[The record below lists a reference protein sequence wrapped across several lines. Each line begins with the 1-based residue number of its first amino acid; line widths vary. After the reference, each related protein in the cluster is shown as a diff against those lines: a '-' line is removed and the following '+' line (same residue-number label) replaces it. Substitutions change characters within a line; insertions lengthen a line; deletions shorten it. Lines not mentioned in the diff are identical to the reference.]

1 MAGVTLSRQGHI
13 ALATVDNPPVNALS
27 HAVRA
32 GLAEAVA
39 AAEADSDIKALILI
53 CAGRTFIA
61 GADIREFG
69 GPMREPFINKLVFDL
84 EGMSKPLIAAIH
96 GTALGGGLEVA
107 MACHFRVAVPSARF
121 GLPEVKLGIL
131 PGAGGT
137 QRLPR
142 LVGVETAL
150 AMITE
155 GNDIPASKAKAIGLI
170 DAIIEGD
177 LLAGAIAFAERLIA
191 DATPIRRTGSLPV
204 TVDNPAIFDEAKKN
218 LAKRQ
223 RGFLAPQACVDSVKF
238 AVDYTLEEGS
248 EREHALCLELMRGP
262 QSKAQR
268 HAFFAEREVAKV
280 PGLPADTP
288 VRDVR
293 SVGVIGPGAMGTG
306 IALSFL
312 NAGFPVVLIGVD
324 QPTLDKSLASMR
336 KILGG
341 AVAKGTMTEEALETR
356 IASVTPATDFDALA
370 NVDLVIEAA
379 FEDMATK
386 KDIFSRLGEVT
397 RPGTILATNTSYLD
411 IDAMAEASGRPEDVV
426 GMHFFNPANV
436 MRLLENVRAAK
447 TAPDVLATVMA
458 VGKKIRKVAVLVGIS
473 DGFVGNRMLS
483 KRSREA
489 MFMLEEGATPW
500 QIDKVL
506 VDFGF
511 AMGPYQVSDLAGIDV
526 QYAARRARWNLL
538 SEREHQANIVDQLY
552 ALGRY
557 GQKTS
562 AGYYTY
568 DDKRKATP
576 DPFVED
582 LIVRHSAARGI
593 SRRPIDETEIR
604 ERLIYVMINEGAK
617 ILEEGVAARPHDIDI
632 IWLTGFGFPVY
643 LGGPMFYAD
652 QVGLRTVYDALLK
665 YEALVGPEFFKP
677 APLLERLA
685 LEGKGFYSA

>member
-1 MAGVTLSRQGHI
+1 MSAVTFTKQGRI
-13 ALATVDNPPVNALS
+13 GIATVDNPPVNALS

-32 GLAEAVA
+32 GLAEAVT
-39 AAEADSDIKALILI
+39 AAEADPEIAALILI

-69 GPMREPFINKLVFDL
+69 SPMKEPFINDLVFGL
-84 EGMSKPLIAAIH
+84 ENMAKPLIAAIH

-107 MACHFRVAVPSARF
+107 MACHFRVAVASARF

-142 LVGVETAL
+142 LVGVELAL
-150 AMITE
+150 TMITE
-155 GNDIPASKAKAIGLI
+155 GNDIPAAKAKEAGLI
-170 DAIIEGD
+170 DSIVEGD
-177 LLAGAIAFAERLIA
+177 LLQGAIAFAEAILAEHR
-191 DATPIRRTGSLPV
+191 PIRRTGELPV
-204 TVDNPAIFDEAKKN
+204 TAADPAIFDTVKAN

-223 RGFLAPQACVDSVKF
+223 RGFLAPQACVDAVRF
-238 AVDYTLEEGS
+238 AVDYPLAEGS
-248 EREHALCLELMRGP
+248 RREHELCLQLIRGS

-288 VRDVR
+288 VRPVKT
-293 SVGVIGPGAMGTG
+293 VGVVGPGAMGTG
-306 IALSFL
+306 IAMSFL
-312 NAGFPVVLIGVD
+312 AAGYPVVLVGVD
-324 QPTLDKSLASMR
+324 QPTLDKSLATMR

-341 AVAKGTMTEEALETR
+341 NVAKGTMTQEALEAR
-356 IASVTPATDFDALA
+356 LAQVTMSTEFEALA
-370 NVDLVIEAA
+370 DVDLVVEAV
-379 FEDMATK
+379 FEDMAVKRDVFANLGQVTK
-386 KDIFSRLGEVT
+386 TGA
-397 RPGTILATNTSYLD
+397 ILASNTSYLD
-411 IDAMAEASGRPEDVV
+411 IDVLAEASGRPEDVV

-436 MRLLENVRAAK
+436 MRLLENVRGAK

-458 VGKKIRKVAVLVGIS
+458 VGKAIRKVAVLVGIS
-473 DGFVGNRMLS
+473 DGFVGNRMLA
-483 KRSREA
+483 KRSREG
-489 MFMLEEGATPW
+489 MFLLEEGATPW

-511 AMGPYQVSDLAGIDV
+511 AMGPYQVADLAGIDI
-526 QYAARRARWNLL
+526 QYAARQARWKLL
-538 SEREHQANIVDQLY
+538 SEREHEANIVDQLY
-552 ALGRY
+552 ALGRF
-557 GQKTS
+557 GQKTG

-582 LIVRHSAARGI
+582 LIVKHSAARGI
-593 SRRPIDETEIR
+593 TRRPIDDTEIR
-604 ERLIYVMINEGAK
+604 ERLIYAMVNEGAK
-617 ILEEGVAARPHDIDI
+617 ILEEGVAARPHDIDV

-652 QVGLRTVYDALLK
+652 QIGLKTVYDALLK
-665 YEALVGPEFFKP
+665 FKDQVGAEFFTP

-685 LEGKGFYSA
+685 LAGKGFYDK